1 MEDANKKLAL
11 ELEHEKGK
19 LAGLAQS
26 HNTLREHSNILESA
40 LAKREADLVQLNL
53 QVKIGVCFF
62 LNVHDFFMNK
72 KLFFSNFFCFPL
84 FPLVFQV
91 QAVLKRK
98 EEEDQQ
104 MKQVVQSL
112 QLALEKEKSKVKD
125 LKEQV
130 GAHGQQQGLSILC
143 ADVV

>member
-1 MEDANKKLAL
+1 M
-11 ELEHEKGK
+11 
-19 LAGLAQS
+19 S
-26 HNTLREHSNILESA
+26 HNI
-40 LAKREADLVQLNL
+40 KY
-53 QVKIGVCFF
+53 
-62 LNVHDFFMNK
+62 
-72 KLFFSNFFCFPL
+72 FSLSFPHL
-84 FPLVFQV
+84 LYQV

-130 GAHGQQQGLSILC
+130 RAQRPPTGFRFSSELM
-143 ADVV
+143 